1 MTAAPPAGAPRRART
16 DQLTS
21 AWLVAAL
28 VVMAVGLAARGA
40 LPQPLWTMVHV
51 VALGVLSNG
60 ILQWSWY
67 FARALLHLPAGDRR
81 AGRDATVRVVA
92 FNVALVGLVAAMWTA
107 STWGTVTA
115 AGAVG
120 AVIAWHGLALVQ
132 AARTR
137 LASRFAVVVRYY
149 VAAAAFLVV
158 GCVLAGFVTVAMFAS
173 GAPAWL
179 VAARDDVT
187 LAHALV
193 NVGGWVGLS
202 MAGTLVTLGPT
213 MLRTRIDPA
222 AVASAVGALPWL
234 AGGIAVA
241 AGAACAGWM
250 PGIGLG
256 LLVFAVAAAVGVV
269 VPLLRVARVQA
280 PRSYA
285 TWTTTAGLA
294 WVLVGLVVVAS
305 GAVTAPDAA
314 ALRDA
319 NLPWL
324 PVLGAGGLGQVFVGA
339 LTYLMP
345 VVIGGGPQA
354 VRTGMAVLEAGWPL
368 RAALRNAA
376 LALVAVTVAG
386 GQGPRT
392 LWWALVL
399 ACFAVDVV
407 AFALAGARQARARRA
422 ALAVPSPGP
431 APVPGTT
438 SGDPDE

>member
-1 MTAAPPAGAPRRART
+1 VTATAPAAAPRRART

-28 VVMAVGLAARGA
+28 VVMVVGLAARGR

-51 VALGVLSNG
+51 VTLGVLSNA

-67 FARALLHLPAGDRR
+67 FARALLHLPASDRR
-81 AGRDATVRVVA
+81 STRDAAVRAVA

-107 STWGTVTA
+107 SAWGTVVA
-115 AGAVG
+115 AGVVG
-120 AVIAWHGLALVQ
+120 VVVAWHGLALVR

-137 LASRFAVVVRYY
+137 LASRFAVVIRYY

-158 GCVLAGFVTVAMFAS
+158 GCVLAGFVTVAMFAA

-179 VAARDDVT
+179 LAARNDLT

-213 MLRTRIDPA
+213 MLRTRIDPGAVSA
-222 AVASAVGALPWL
+222 AVGTLPWL
-234 AGGIAVA
+234 CAGIVVA
-241 AGAACAGWM
+241 AGAALAGWL
-250 PGIGLG
+250 PGVGIGL
-256 LLVFAVAAAVGVV
+256 LAFAAAAAVGVV
-269 VPLLRVARVQA
+269 VPLARVAREKA

-285 TWTTTAGLA
+285 TWTTSAGLV
-294 WVLVGLVVVAS
+294 WVLVGLAVVAG
-305 GAVTAPDAA
+305 GAFTAPDAA

-319 NLPWL
+319 DLPWL
-324 PVLGAGGLGQVFVGA
+324 PVLGAGGLAQVFVGA

-345 VVIGGGPQA
+345 VVIGGGPEA
-354 VRTGMAVLEAGWPL
+354 VRAGMAVLEAGWPL

-376 LALVAVTVAG
+376 LALAAVTVAG
-386 GQGPRT
+386 GSGPAAV
-392 LWWALVL
+392 WWVLVL
-399 ACFAVDVV
+399 ACYAVDV
-407 AFALAGARQARARRA
+407 ATFALAGVRQTRARRA
-422 ALAVPSPGP
+422 AVALVPP
-431 APVPGTT
+431 ASGTT
-438 SGDPDE
+438 SGATDE